1 MELGSHPDD
10 VVDLERLREVSM
22 GDKEFE
28 GILLQ
33 AFIEDATTQMAA
45 LEEAAGKGAAAALA
59 AAAHS
64 LKGAASNLGMNE
76 AQHICV
82 ALERMNPAEDPDGAE
97 ILLRQLRHEL
107 EKIRVFIKDH
117 AGL

>member
-1 MELGSHPDD
+1 
-10 VVDLERLREVSM
+10 M
-22 GDKEFE
+22 GDKQFE

-33 AFIEDATTQMAA
+33 AFMEDATAQMAA
-45 LEEAAGKGAAAALA
+45 LEEAAGKGASAALA

-76 AQHICV
+76 AQHITA
-82 ALERMNPAEDPDGAE
+82 ALERMDPAEDPEGAE

-107 EKIRVFIKDH
+107 EKIRVFIKNY